1 MRRFE
6 SILGLIFGLGIFT
19 LILFSALRYAQIPVG
34 NLIDWIIGF
43 ATSAWLLTII
53 TIPWNIYFEANTVL
67 YDAKLSEKKQIK
79 FDTQELKYVNK
90 VAKVAFNVAIILH
103 VVSAV
108 GLYALAYFEVSV
120 VGYYGSIASILL
132 TFLRPALRLY
142 QYVSERLSNIR
153 FEVKY
158 PRDDVYELSN
168 KLSLVEEIVKDLSAK
183 LDKDDQTSWL
193 RRQEQAS
200 TRFASDIKYLQ
211 KNVQDMQELITTEN
225 ERILKETQKA
235 VAQVNQEGKFVDKFI
250 ENLVEIVRFIK
261 RA

>member
-1 MRRFE
+1 MRKFE
-6 SILGLIFGLGIFT
+6 NILGLIFSLGIFT
-19 LILFSALRYAQIPVG
+19 LILFLVLQYAHIPVG

-79 FDTQELKYVNK
+79 FDTQELNYVTK

-103 VVSAV
+103 VVSAI

-158 PRDDVYELSN
+158 PRDDVHELAS
-168 KLSLVEEIVKDLSAK
+168 KLTLVDEIVKELSAK
-183 LDKDDQTSWL
+183 LNTDDQASWL

-200 TRFASDIKYLQ
+200 ARYANDIKYLQ
-211 KNVQDMQELITTEN
+211 KNVQEIHELITTEN
-225 ERILKETQKA
+225 ERIIKETQKV
-235 VAQVNQEGKFVDKFI
+235 VAQVNQEGKFVDKFV